1 MSVCDLY
8 VLYAALH
15 FYTITSQFF
24 SSHIAFH
31 HLEDFLR
38 SQYKEEVERNR
49 MREAEIEGGRPL
61 RPVLGS
67 GQ

>member
-1 MSVCDLY
+1 MCDLY
-8 VLYAALH
+8 VLYTALH

-31 HLEDFLR
+31 HLEDFLC
-38 SQYKEEVERNR
+38 SQYKEEVKRNR
-49 MREAEIEGGRPL
+49 MQEAEIEGGRPL
-61 RPVLGS
+61 HLVLGF